1 MANSS
6 LLPLNAADSA
16 WLRMENPTNLMT
28 ITGVVTLRERLDF
41 ERFRTLVEE
50 KLLVHDRFRMRVLG
64 PRGGVGRARWAEGDF
79 SISDHVVC
87 LELPAPADKETLQ
100 GFVGREMGTPLD
112 HSKPLWKFFFIE
124 NFLGGSALVARIHH
138 CIGDGVSLMRVVLGM
153 ADPLPGEAGIAEVG
167 IQTAIDRDETRELAK
182 PSKVREALRQSG
194 AATKA
199 LARLLAMRADP
210 KTVLKGDLGMEKLV
224 SWSDQISLDDVKFIG
239 RRLGGTVN
247 DVLMA
252 AATGALRIYLR
263 GRDEKPDGLDLRA
276 VVPVNLRRPD
286 DTELCNKFGLVYLSL
301 PVGLRGRIDRLREL
315 KRRMD
320 ALKRS
325 PEAFVIYGMLKAFGM
340 TNAAIQSK
348 VVNLLS
354 KNATA
359 VMTNVPGPRAPLAFC
374 GKEIDHFMFWVPQS
388 GRLGLGVSILSYND
402 QVRIG
407 VTTDR
412 NLVSDPEAIVQGFHT
427 SLEKLMEAA
436 RASEKAT

>member
-1 MANSS
+1 MANSP

-28 ITGVVTLRERLDF
+28 ITGIVTLKERLEF
-41 ERFRTLVEE
+41 ERLRALVEE
-50 KLLVHDRFRMRVLG
+50 RLLVHDRFRMKVLG
-64 PRGGVGRARWAEGDF
+64 PKGGVGRARWAKGDF
-79 SISDHVVC
+79 SISDHVVP

-100 GFVGREMGTPLD
+100 EFVGRQMSTPLD

-124 NFLGGSALVARIHH
+124 DFLGGSALVARIHH
-138 CIGDGVSLMRVVLGM
+138 CIGDGISLMQVVLGM
-153 ADPLPGEAGIAEVG
+153 ADPLPGESGIAQVG
-167 IQTAIDRDETRELAK
+167 IQTVIDRDEARELATS
-182 PSKVREALRQSG
+182 SKVREALRRSG

-210 KTVLKGDLGMEKLV
+210 KTVLKGDLGTEKLV
-224 SWSDQISLDDVKFIG
+224 SWSDEISLDDVKLIG

-247 DVLMA
+247 DVLTA

-263 GRDEKPDGLDLRA
+263 GRDDEPDGLNLRA

-286 DTELCNKFGLVYLSL
+286 DIELCNKFGLVYLSL

-315 KRRMD
+315 KRRME

-325 PEAFVIYGMLKAFGM
+325 PEAFVTYGLLKIFGM

-436 RASEKAT
+436 SASDPAT